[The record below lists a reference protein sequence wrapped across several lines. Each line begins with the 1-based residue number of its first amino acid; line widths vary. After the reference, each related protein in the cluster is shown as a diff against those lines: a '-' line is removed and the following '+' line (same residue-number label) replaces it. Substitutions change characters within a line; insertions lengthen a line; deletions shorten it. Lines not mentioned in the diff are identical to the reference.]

1 MEVALIIIAVI
12 LFTCVFLN
20 NLSERVGVPVL
31 LMFILFG
38 ILVGTSAPEAIND
51 YGELIG
57 DICSI
62 SLVFVMFYGGF
73 GTRWS
78 SVRPVIGESAL
89 LASAGVVVTAASVAL
104 FCHYA
109 LGWQWAESLLMG
121 SVISSTD
128 AASVFSILR
137 TKSLGLKRNTSP
149 ILEVESGSNDPC
161 SYMLTAICLSLL
173 GGEFSAG
180 GILLMLLMQ
189 IAFGIIFGLVIA
201 KIAQLILKGRSL
213 NNQGVKMLF
222 IFAVALTSYALPTL
236 FGGNGYLSTY
246 IVGIILGNTEFSERR
261 PLVSFFD
268 GITSLME
275 ILIFF
280 LLGFMSVPE
289 RLAEAFIPALIIFFF
304 LTLVARPFA
313 VFSVLLPFR
322 KYPLNQMSLIS
333 FVGLRG
339 AASIVFAIMT
349 LNNALNLSNDIFSIV
364 FVIVLLSISLQGSLI
379 PFASRR
385 LKMVELSGG
394 DDSTF
399 STLQETEEISFGRIR
414 IDAFSPWADC
424 RISQLNIPQELLIVS
439 IFRDGESIVPNGNT
453 LLRRDDE
460 LIIGIRGYENSTNAI
475 IKSRIIRPGSRWV
488 GSTIREF
495 AAEKSYLVIMI
506 KRNGESIIPNGNTV
520 ICGNDQLEYI
530 IRNNTGDYE
539 LVIIFISIY

>member
-78 SVRPVIGESAL
+78 SVRAVIGESAL

-173 GGEFSAG
+173 GGELSAG

-236 FGGNGYLSTY
+236 SGGNGYLSTY

-539 LVIIFISIY
+539 

>member
-20 NLSERVGVPVL
+20 NISERVGVPVL

-161 SYMLTAICLSLL
+161 SYMLTAICLSLF

-460 LIIGIRGYENSTNAI
+460 LIIGIRGYENNTNAI

-539 LVIIFISIY
+539 

>member
-20 NLSERVGVPVL
+20 NISERVGVPVL

-78 SVRPVIGESAL
+78 SVRAVIGESAL

-213 NNQGVKMLF
+213 NNQGIKMLF

-399 STLQETEEISFGRIR
+399 STLQESEEISFGRIR

-539 LVIIFISIY
+539 

>member
-20 NLSERVGVPVL
+20 NISERVGVPVL

-38 ILVGTSAPEAIND
+38 ILVGTSAPEAIDD

-89 LASAGVVVTAASVAL
+89 LASAGVVVTAASLAL

-161 SYMLTAICLSLL
+161 SYMLTAICLSLF

-460 LIIGIRGYENSTNAI
+460 LIIGIRGYENNTNAI

-539 LVIIFISIY
+539 